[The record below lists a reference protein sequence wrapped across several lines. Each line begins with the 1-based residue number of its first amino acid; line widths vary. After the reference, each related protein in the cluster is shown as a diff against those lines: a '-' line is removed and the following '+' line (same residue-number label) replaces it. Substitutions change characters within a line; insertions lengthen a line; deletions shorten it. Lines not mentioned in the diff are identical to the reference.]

1 MADDIQKSEDKDV
14 AAEPGQDDSTAD
26 NAATEQQGFKPEELA
41 ARPVA
46 RSASRADVNLD
57 LVLEVPVTVS
67 LQVGSTDIAI
77 RELVGLVEG
86 SVVAL
91 ERESTEPMDVIVNG
105 KLIAHGEI
113 VLVDDKFGVRLTD
126 VVSPAERIMN
136 LNHSA

>member
-1 MADDIQKSEDKDV
+1 MADDTQESEKKGE
-14 AAEPGQDDSTAD
+14 AAEIGQEES
-26 NAATEQQGFKPEELA
+26 ATEQRGFEPEELA
-41 ARPVA
+41 ARPA
-46 RSASRADVNLD
+46 ASATPRADVNLD

-91 ERESTEPMDVIVNG
+91 ERESTEPMDVLVNG

-113 VLVDDKFGVRLTD
+113 VLVDEKFGVRLTD

>member
-1 MADDIQKSEDKDV
+1 MAEDTQDPENQDEGADSEQEESTTDSA
-14 AAEPGQDDSTAD
+14 AAE
-26 NAATEQQGFKPEELA
+26 EQGFEPEELA
-41 ARPVA
+41 AQPA
-46 RSASRADVNLD
+46 ASATPPADVNLD

-113 VLVDDKFGVRLTD
+113 VLVDENFGVRLTD

-136 LNHSA
+136 INQPA

>member
-1 MADDIQKSEDKDV
+1 MAEDTQDSQDQDEG
-14 AAEPGQDDSTAD
+14 AESGQEESTA
-26 NAATEQQGFKPEELA
+26 NGGATEEQGFEPEELA
-41 ARPVA
+41 AQPA
-46 RSASRADVNLD
+46 ASATSPADVNLD

-113 VLVDDKFGVRLTD
+113 VLVDENFGVRLTD

-136 LNHSA
+136 INQPA